1 MSEIRKSKQTRRYVL
16 ADGTIKTRT
25 AYVDYV
31 VKNKNSNRKKRVTLT
46 DEDIVN
52 VMKSWDELKYKNYK
66 DAVGVYEALY
76 KGETRPFNLVTGRV
90 KLQIRNMNNVI
101 KRDEFVRNVSF

>member
-31 VKNKNSNRKKRVTLT
+31 VKNKNKKQIRVILT
-46 DEDIVN
+46 DEDIIN
-52 VMKSWDELKYKNYK
+52 VMKVWDELKYKNYK
-66 DAVGVYEALY
+66 NTYNEYNKQFDKYIPYAKIISTV
-76 KGETRPFNLVTGRV
+76 KGN
-90 KLQIRNMNNVI
+90 I
-101 KRDEFVRNVSF
+101 

>member
-66 DAVGVYEALY
+66 NAYTSYNEQ
-76 KGETRPFNLVTGRV
+76 FNKYIPYNKIIST
-90 KLQIRNMNNVI
+90 I
-101 KRDEFVRNVSF
+101 KYQLSLLDN